1 MKHKERRG
9 TGIRSFDVLGTAG
22 GEAEVPPPSVQRSF
36 VTPNLLDV
44 TEAAALAC
52 ARHLGRNDPERAR
65 EVAAAAM
72 LDALEDLGVRS
83 RVVLGPRG
91 DEVLSHGTMVGPP
104 EERQFDLAVYP
115 VEGAALVSRGLAG
128 AVSILVAVE
137 PGGFPDLPAVWYMEK
152 IVTGPAARIA
162 LDLEDPLADN
172 LRRIAFAR
180 NVRVTDLAVAILDR
194 PRHQDLIERVRD
206 TGARIV
212 LLEEGEI
219 AGALLAATEGTGI
232 DAMVGIGGL
241 QEAVISACA
250 IRCLGGE
257 ILARLWPRNDEERE
271 LAGDQLGRVFKV
283 ADLSP
288 ELVEVAVTG
297 ITDGPL
303 LRAVWYGSSSA
314 STESLSMS
322 TRSNAIRKVRSSH
335 RRLALGEA

>member
-1 MKHKERRG
+1 M
-9 TGIRSFDVLGTAG
+9 RSVASG
-22 GEAEVPPPSVQRSF
+22 GESEAAPVPNVTRSPI
-36 VTPNLLDV
+36 TPNLLDV

-52 ARHLGRNDPERAR
+52 GRHLGRNDSGRAR
-65 EVAAAAM
+65 DVAAAAM
-72 LDALEDLGVRS
+72 LDALEELGVRG

-91 DEVLSHGTMVGPP
+91 DEVLSHGTVVGTP
-104 EERQFDLAVYP
+104 EEPQFDLAAYP
-115 VEGAALVSRGLAG
+115 VEGAALVSRGLPG
-128 AVSILVAVE
+128 ALSILVAVE

-152 IVTGPAARIA
+152 IVTGPPARNSM
-162 LDLEDPLADN
+162 DLEDPLADN

-180 NVRVTDLAVAILDR
+180 DVRMTDLAVAVLDR
-194 PRHQDLIERVRD
+194 PRHQDLIQEVRD

-212 LLEEGEI
+212 RLEEGEV

-241 QEAVISACA
+241 QEAIISACA

-271 LAGDQLGRVFKV
+271 LAGDQLDRVFKV

-303 LRAVWYGSSSA
+303 LRAVWYGSHNA
-314 STESLSMS
+314 ATESLSMS
-322 TRSNAIRKVRSSH
+322 TRSNTVRRVKSNH
-335 RRLALGEA
+335 RRTALGDG

>member
-1 MKHKERRG
+1 M
-9 TGIRSFDVLGTAG
+9 
-22 GEAEVPPPSVQRSF
+22 
-36 VTPNLLDV
+36 
-44 TEAAALAC
+44 
-52 ARHLGRNDPERAR
+52 
-65 EVAAAAM
+65 
-72 LDALEDLGVRS
+72 
-83 RVVLGPRG
+83 LGPRG
-91 DEVLSHGTMVGPP
+91 DEVLSHGTVVGPP
-104 EERQFDLAVYP
+104 HEREFDLAVYP

-137 PGGFPDLPAVWYMEK
+137 QGGFPDLPAVWYMEK

-162 LDLEDPLADN
+162 LDLEDPLGDN

-194 PRHQDLIERVRD
+194 PRHQDLIEKVRD

-219 AGALLAATEGTGI
+219 AGALLAAAEGTGI

-303 LRAVWYGSSSA
+303 LRAVWYGSHGA
-314 STESLSMS
+314 ATESLSMS
-322 TRSNAIRKVRSSH
+322 TRSNTVRKVKSRHQRS
-335 RRLALGEA
+335 ALGES